1 MLDKNHIKI
10 KQISLHRI
18 GSKANLEGVELS
30 DRPIVLEEDL
40 AELLK
45 CYFLLPFKKGD
56 DYFEFCHPSALEQ
69 NEVYA
74 SVSAIFDA
82 APAAVPEGEPAGGEE
97 TEWQGLFHEQSR
109 RLAKYLYEQSQY
121 PNIKRGEFYV
131 VYFQGCGLFSETV
144 DAVGLFKSENKDTF
158 IRVEQVAGQFSI
170 ESETGININRLD
182 KGCLIFRTKREEG
195 YVVSVIDNTNK
206 GEAKYW
212 VENFLC
218 VRRKRDAGAQTQ
230 QFVSLCKDFVE
241 QLPPEVDKVSKVCMM
256 NRVMDGL
263 KEQPVVDV
271 QQLAG
276 TAFGRELA
284 DGQFQAFK
292 RDFER
297 THEVAFEP
305 TFQSKPESVKR
316 RAMGSMSVI
325 RLDDHFDIHLHGGEH
340 CIERGYDEA
349 RDMYYYKLFYR
360 KEK

>member
-1 MLDKNHIKI
+1 M
-10 KQISLHRI
+10 
-18 GSKANLEGVELS
+18 
-30 DRPIVLEEDL
+30 
-40 AELLK
+40 
-45 CYFLLPFKKGD
+45 
-56 DYFEFCHPSALEQ
+56 
-69 NEVYA
+69 
-74 SVSAIFDA
+74 
-82 APAAVPEGEPAGGEE
+82 
-97 TEWQGLFHEQSR
+97 
-109 RLAKYLYEQSQY
+109 
-121 PNIKRGEFYV
+121 

-340 CIERGYDEA
+340 CIERGYDET